1 MNATLIT
8 IGEELLIGQVI
19 DTNSAWLG
27 QQLNAL
33 GIRVLKR
40 VSIPDKPESI
50 AKAFQSCL
58 KESSIIISTGGLG
71 PTSDDKTKDVLCSL
85 FDSKL
90 IEDSETVE
98 HVRRFFADRNLALSE
113 VNRKQGWVPDKA
125 KIMKNTLGTAPGLY
139 FNIKDKHIFALPGVP
154 FEMKML
160 FELQVSKIIKLHET
174 HNILIHET
182 ITVSGI
188 GESFL
193 SDEIKEWENNLAQ
206 NISLAYLPSPGLIRL
221 RLSIFSDNEL
231 KSRNLLKQYFS
242 ELMPQIKDYYVSD
255 RDEKMHETLF
265 RLLKTNKKSISTA
278 ESCSGGYLASLL
290 TSIPGSSEIY
300 KGSII
305 AYDNN
310 VKIQSL
316 KVNPNILEMH
326 GAVSNEVVCEMA
338 KNIREIM
345 QTDYAIATSGIAGP
359 SGGTKE
365 KPVGFVWIAIAGKNM
380 LYAKSFQFGRFR
392 EVNIIR
398 SSVQGINMIIKH
410 IRKDEI

>member
-33 GIRVLKR
+33 GIRVQKR
-40 VSIPDKPESI
+40 VSVPDNPESI

-58 KESSIIISTGGLG
+58 KESNIIISTGGLG
-71 PTSDDKTKDVLCSL
+71 PTSDDKTKDVLCKI
-85 FDSKL
+85 FDSTL

-98 HVRRFFADRNLALSE
+98 HVRRFFADRNLPLSE
-113 VNRKQGWVPDKA
+113 VNRKQAWIPDKA

-139 FNIKDKHIFALPGVP
+139 FNIDNKHIFVLPGVP

-160 FELQVSKIIKLHET
+160 FELQVSKIIKLHST
-174 HNILIHET
+174 HKVLVHET

-193 SDEIKEWENNLAQ
+193 SDKIKEWENKLPQ

-221 RLSIFSDNEL
+221 RLSIFSDDEL

-265 RLLKTNKKSISTA
+265 RLLKTKKKSISTA

-305 AYDNN
+305 AYDNK

-316 KVNPNILEMH
+316 NVKANTLEMH
-326 GAVSNEVVCEMA
+326 GAVSREVVCEMS

-345 QTDYAIATSGIAGP
+345 HTDYAIATSGIAGP

-365 KPVGFVWIAIAGKNM
+365 KPVGFIWIAIADKNM
-380 LYAKSFQFGRFR
+380 VYAQNFQFGKFR

-398 SSVQGINMIIKH
+398 SSVEGINMIIKH
-410 IRKDEI
+410 IRKG